1 MPRIRA
7 KTAVPLYTSVK
18 RYVLERVESGEWA
31 DGALLPSEHE
41 LVATLGV
48 SRMTVHRA
56 LRELSEKG
64 LVSRIQGVGT
74 FVSTPPPQSPLLEIR
89 DIADDIVSR
98 GHSHTARLVKLEAER
113 ATAELAAALGL
124 RPAAKVFH
132 SVVVHFEDELPV
144 QLEERYVAPSFAPKY
159 IDQDFTKIT
168 TTQYLK
174 GIAPATEVENMV
186 FAVRADARACKL
198 LRIDPEE
205 VCLRM
210 MRRTWVGATPT
221 TKNVF
226 TYPGSRYSLGSR
238 YKVSEPPTR

>member
-1 MPRIRA
+1 MAQNRP
-7 KTAVPLYTSVK
+7 KTSVPLYTTVK
-18 RYVLERVESGEWA
+18 QYVLARIESGEWS

-41 LVATLGV
+41 LVAKLGV

-56 LRELSEKG
+56 LRELSDKG
-64 LVSRIQGVGT
+64 LVSRKQGLGT
-74 FVSTPPPQSPLLEIR
+74 FVSTPPPRSPLVEIH

-98 GHSHTARLVKLEAER
+98 GHSHSARLINLEAVR
-113 ATAELAAALGL
+113 ATAELASALEL
-124 RPAAKVFH
+124 RPGAKVFH

-159 IDQDFTKIT
+159 IDQDFSRTT
-168 TTQYLK
+168 TTQYLRS
-174 GIAPATEVENMV
+174 IAHATEVENMV
-186 FAVRADARACKL
+186 FAVRPDARTCKL
-198 LRIDPEE
+198 LKIDSDE

-238 YKVSEPPTR
+238 YKV